1 MRGTPWQGP
10 VPEAFPVLE
19 EGGGWEGEGGRGGG
33 VGRGTIFQT
42 ISKTMARWH
51 KPQRYRCPPVWFKQF
66 VILGSVG
73 VGV

>member
-19 EGGGWEGEGGRGGG
+19 EGGG

-51 KPQRYRCPPVWFKQF
+51 KPQAQRYRCPPVWFKQF